1 MDAAAG
7 RWRHADA
14 IVLGEGRAIVK
25 MVRLLARSPRLH
37 EQVVVSLQ
45 DNMALAGAMQKGRSP
60 TRELNYLLR
69 QRAAGTL
76 SSGTRVILP
85 WVETRLQPA
94 DDLSR
99 LLHEPWAALGGQPE
113 VAVEDGE
120 IFEC

>member
-1 MDAAAG
+1 
-7 RWRHADA
+7 
-14 IVLGEGRAIVK
+14 
-25 MVRLLARSPRLH
+25 
-37 EQVVVSLQ
+37 
-45 DNMALAGAMQKGRSP
+45 MQKGRSP

-69 QRAAGTL
+69 QRAAGAL

-99 LLHEPWAALGGQPE
+99 LLHEPWAAWGGQPE

-120 IFEC
+120 IFER